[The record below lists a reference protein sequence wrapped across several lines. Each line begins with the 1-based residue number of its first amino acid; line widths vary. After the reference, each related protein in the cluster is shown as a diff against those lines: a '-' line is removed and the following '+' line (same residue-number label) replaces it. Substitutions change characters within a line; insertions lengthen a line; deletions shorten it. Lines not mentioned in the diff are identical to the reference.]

1 MVAPVDLEFLVVQQV
16 LAVPAYLQVLSIA
29 AMATVGLATSFLVIA
44 AWITLGRAA
53 LGFMSPALSIGAA
66 RGLSRDEIP
75 DAMSVN
81 GFARQLGGAMGV
93 SIVGVVLA
101 WRLGANGAGLVDLSV
116 DMVQRTRA
124 FDQTF
129 LILAALSAPVV
140 IAAWFMRAQQPAR
153 H

>member
-1 MVAPVDLEFLVVQQV
+1 
-16 LAVPAYLQVLSIA
+16 
-29 AMATVGLATSFLVIA
+29 
-44 AWITLGRAA
+44 
-53 LGFMSPALSIGAA
+53 
-66 RGLSRDEIP
+66 
-75 DAMSVN
+75 
-81 GFARQLGGAMGV
+81 MGV
-93 SIVGVVLA
+93 SIVGVVLE

-140 IAAWFMRAQQPAR
+140 IAGWFMRAKQPTR

>member
-1 MVAPVDLEFLVVQQV
+1 
-16 LAVPAYLQVLSIA
+16 
-29 AMATVGLATSFLVIA
+29 
-44 AWITLGRAA
+44 
-53 LGFMSPALSIGAA
+53 
-66 RGLSRDEIP
+66 
-75 DAMSVN
+75 MSVN
-81 GFARQLGGAMGV
+81 GFARHLGGAMGV
-93 SIVGVVLA
+93 SIVGVVLE

-140 IAAWFMRAQQPAR
+140 IAGWFMRAKQPTR